1 MAEQNPQNPPENN
14 PSKNHSPDSPAE
26 RLEMRLPARAEWVR
40 VVRLATAGV
49 ASRVGFSYD
58 EVEDIKLAVAEA
70 CNNAIIH
77 STTDIT
83 PGAST
88 PLITIYWQVL
98 PGGVRISISDEGRL
112 DPPGIVRKSTP
123 QADETLHELPE
134 SGMGLLLIESLMDEV
149 EHQSGPDLDTT
160 IHMTKYLVPEAAIE
174 ERSTPARPHPDSPV
188 SLRPV
193 RPKSAA
199 PDVTPP
205 AR

>member
-1 MAEQNPQNPPENN
+1 MAEQNPQNPSEKN
-14 PSKNHSPDSPAE
+14 PLDSSPD
-26 RLEMRLPARAEWVR
+26 RLEMRLPASAEWVR

-77 STTDIT
+77 STTDFK

-88 PLITIYWQVL
+88 PFVTVYWQVL
-98 PGGVRISISDEGRL
+98 PDGVRISVADEGRL
-112 DPPGIVRKSTP
+112 DPPGIVRRSTP
-123 QADETLHELPE
+123 NTDSDSDELPE
-134 SGMGLLLIESLMDEV
+134 SGMGLLLIESLMDEI
-149 EHQSGPDLDTT
+149 EHESGPDLDTT
-160 IHMTKYLVPEAAIE
+160 IHMAKYLVAEAVPE

-188 SLRPV
+188 SLRPA
-193 RPKSAA
+193 RPKSVASD
-199 PDVTPP
+199 PTQP

>member
-14 PSKNHSPDSPAE
+14 PPDTSAD
-26 RLEMRLPARAEWVR
+26 RLEMRLPASAEWVR

-77 STTDIT
+77 STTDT
-83 PGAST
+83 APGANT
-88 PLITIYWQVL
+88 PHVTVCWQVL
-98 PGGVRISISDEGRL
+98 PGGVRISVADEGRL

-123 QADETLHELPE
+123 EADESSDELPE

-149 EHQSGPDLDTT
+149 EHESGPDLDTT
-160 IHMTKYLVPEAAIE
+160 IQMTKYLVPAAAPE

-193 RPKSAA
+193 RKKSVS
-199 PDVTPP
+199 PDPTKPT
-205 AR
+205 R